1 MSYTKKE
8 LEDKK
13 VVELRPICRKLGI
26 STKECN
32 GKKAEIISLILK
44 ASKGASPKKSPA
56 KKDKKTKEDKPKKVK
71 KTESPKKPKTPK
83 KTSPKKT
90 SPKKDSP
97 KKSPPKSIKINEN
110 LSAMTVV
117 ELKARAKSLKVD
129 LPTKGSGA
137 NGGVLKS
144 DIIRAIKDFESRKV
158 GETGKAIRIS
168 PVKPKTPKK
177 ESPKKESPKKASP
190 AKPKTPKKSSP
201 VKASPKKTSPTSK
214 KASKFCA
221 VKGKNTCGDDKP
233 ICRVTDGKCIKKS
246 KSGEPRGVKT
256 LKKELGADYYH
267 DEKSGFVGKKE
278 DVMKYLKFK
287 DKVEEVKKSPVKVDK
302 VEKAKKVNSKC
313 GTASMKGVEGYKKC
327 KDTEVCDIFTGQ
339 CEEPTEKLMSGKISL
354 IVDGRTIIG
363 DKATIEKLH
372 KSIGGTISLTGKKD
386 SDISKKSKSKKVV
399 IDEKTD
405 LMSIEPPKASP
416 KKPKAAKSSPAKP
429 KPVRTGTSSSSV
441 MESREKIYETFTK
454 CLSEIGSK

>member
-1 MSYTKKE
+1 MSYTKSE
-8 LEDKK
+8 LEEKK

-44 ASKGASPKKSPA
+44 SSKGASPKKSP
-56 KKDKKTKEDKPKKVK
+56 KKDKASKSKEDKPKKKSKKTKEDKPK
-71 KTESPKKPKTPK
+71 PKK
-83 KTSPKKT
+83 SPKKT
-90 SPKKDSP
+90 SPVKSKTPSKSASP
-97 KKSPPKSIKINEN
+97 TSKKSPPKSIKINEN

-137 NGGVLKS
+137 NGGVVKS
-144 DIIRAIKDFESRKV
+144 DIIRAIQDFESRKV
-158 GETGKAIRIS
+158 GETGRVIKIS
-168 PVKPKTPKK
+168 PVKQKTPKK
-177 ESPKKESPKKASP
+177 ASPKKESPKKTSP
-190 AKPKTPKKSSP
+190 VKLKTPKKSS
-201 VKASPKKTSPTSK
+201 KA
-214 KASKFCA
+214 AKFCA
-221 VKGKNTCGDDKP
+221 VKGKNTCEDDKP

-246 KSGEPRGVKT
+246 KNGEPRGIKT
-256 LKKELGADYYH
+256 LKKELGDDYYF
-267 DEKSGFVGKKE
+267 DEKSGLIGKKE
-278 DVMKYLKFK
+278 DVLRHLKLQRK
-287 DKVEEVKKSPVKVDK
+287 ASSEPSKEVSKSPVKVDK
-302 VEKAKKVNSKC
+302 VEKSKKVSPKC
-313 GTASMKGVEGYKKC
+313 GTVSMKGVEGYKKC

-372 KSIGGTISLTGKKD
+372 KSIGGTVSLTGKKE
-386 SDISKKSKSKKVV
+386 KTKTPKAKKVV

-416 KKPKAAKSSPAKP
+416 KKPKAKASPAKP

>member
-8 LEDKK
+8 LEEKK

-44 ASKGASPKKSPA
+44 SSKGASPKKSKISTPV
-56 KKDKKTKEDKPKKVK
+56 KKDKAKGDKSKAPTKSKTSTKSKTKTAKE
-71 KTESPKKPKTPK
+71 EKPKTKSPTK
-83 KTSPKKT
+83 SSKT
-90 SPKKDSP
+90 P

-137 NGGVLKS
+137 NGGVVKS
-144 DIIRAIKDFESRKV
+144 DIIRAIQDFESRKV
-158 GETGKAIRIS
+158 GETGRAIKIS
-168 PVKPKTPKK
+168 PVKQKTPKK
-177 ESPKKESPKKASP
+177 ASPKKESPKKSSP
-190 AKPKTPKKSSP
+190 KKESPKKSS
-201 VKASPKKTSPTSK
+201 KA
-214 KASKFCA
+214 AKFCA
-221 VKGKNTCGDDKP
+221 VKGKNTCEDDKP

-246 KSGEPRGVKT
+246 KNGEPRGIKT
-256 LKKELGADYYH
+256 LKKELGDDYYF
-267 DEKSGFVGKKE
+267 DEKSGLIGKKE
-278 DVMKYLKFK
+278 DVLRHLKLQRK
-287 DKVEEVKKSPVKVDK
+287 ASSEPSKEVSKSPVKVDK
-302 VEKAKKVNSKC
+302 VEKSKKVSPKC
-313 GTASMKGVEGYKKC
+313 GAASMKGVEGYKKC

-372 KSIGGTISLTGKKD
+372 KSIGGTISLTGKKE
-386 SDISKKSKSKKVV
+386 KTKTPKAKKVA

-416 KKPKAAKSSPAKP
+416 KKPKAKTSPAKP
-429 KPVRTGTSSSSV
+429 KPVRTGTSSSLV